1 MKSATKQQHRS
12 GQKVGFVLGLPK
24 FNLESVILHEIS
36 EQYTNL
42 DVMCLEWYF
51 AKICALCVDQKS
63 KMDVITR
70 HILKI
75 VPYVKYKKCKKNSQ
89 KPEIYL
95 IEPKLH
101 MMMPY
106 KMELQDDNHCKTNI
120 AQDPM
125 GKIFLLFLSEICWH
139 QCPCM
144 VLLPKCKFFLNWL

>member
-63 KMDVITR
+63 KMDVITG

-75 VPYVKYKKCKKNSQ
+75 VPYIKHKKCRKKTWNLFNWTQTAHDDALQNGTSRWQ
-89 KPEIYL
+89 P
-95 IEPKLH
+95 
-101 MMMPY
+101 
-106 KMELQDDNHCKTNI
+106 LQDKYSTGPYGKNI
-120 AQDPM
+120 FIILI
-125 GKIFLLFLSEICWH
+125 GNLLTSMSLHGPFTK
-139 QCPCM
+139 M
-144 VLLPKCKFFLNWL
+144 